1 MLENLRRLVSEMKYE
16 VLLMEHGVDRVVMK
30 LRIAR
35 MEAQIF
41 EAEWKALRGG
51 DGL

>member
-16 VLLMEHGVDRVVMK
+16 VLLMGHGVDRVVMK

-35 MEAQIF
+35 MEAKIF

-51 DGL
+51 DEL

>member
-16 VLLMEHGVDRVVMK
+16 VLLMEPGVDRIVMK

-35 MEAQIF
+35 MEVQIF
-41 EAEWKALRGG
+41 EAEWEALRGG
-51 DGL
+51 DEL